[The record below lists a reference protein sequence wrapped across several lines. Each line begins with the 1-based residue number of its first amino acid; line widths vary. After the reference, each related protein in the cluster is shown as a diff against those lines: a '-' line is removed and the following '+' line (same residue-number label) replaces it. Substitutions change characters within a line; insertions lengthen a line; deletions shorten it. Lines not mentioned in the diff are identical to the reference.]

1 MRYMDFQQLNYF
13 KTVAEMGKISDA
25 ADSLFMSAPA
35 LSLAISRLEKELGV
49 SLFDRRNNKIILN
62 RQGQI
67 FLRYA
72 KQVLS
77 DLVYTKAE
85 IRQSM
90 TEKPQHVSLTC
101 TATTQWVHLIAAFSQ
116 EYPNFTLSCND
127 IMSADLAAGGWT
139 VHNSLLLAA
148 EDDVPAHIAEELDST
163 VLFEDQPVIMV
174 HPEHPLAQEPSVN
187 ICQLHNE
194 TLFIPLQSYSLYRYL
209 VKLFESSGL
218 AIPGGNAYSHLMAQQ
233 LVAKGLG
240 VGFAAAHYVR
250 NDVTDIRYIP
260 IRDLCHPWVFRL
272 YWRRNRTLTDDERVL
287 KNFVESYYR
296 E

>member
-1 MRYMDFQQLNYF
+1 MDLQQLKYF
-13 KTVAEMGKISDA
+13 KIVAQMGKISDA

-35 LSLAISRLEKELGV
+35 LSSAISRLEKELGV
-49 SLFDRRNNKIILN
+49 SLFDRRNNRIILN

-72 KQVLS
+72 KQVLAE
-77 DLVYTKAE
+77 LEYTKEE

-101 TATTQWVHLIAAFSQ
+101 ITTTQWVDLIAAFSQ

-139 VHNSLLLAA
+139 VHNSFLLAA
-148 EDDVPAHIAEELDST
+148 EDDVPAQIASELEST
-163 VLFEDQPVIMV
+163 ALFAAQPMIMV
-174 HPEHPLAQEPSVN
+174 HPRHPLAQEQSVN
-187 ICQLHNE
+187 IRQLGDQ
-194 TLFIPLQSYSLYRYL
+194 TLFIPLQSYSLHYYL
-209 VKLFESSGL
+209 VKLFESFGL
-218 AIPGGNAYSHLMAQQ
+218 TIPTGNAYSHLMAQQ

-240 VGFAAAHYVR
+240 VGFAASHYVR

-272 YWRRNRTLTDDERVL
+272 YWRKNRPLTDDELVL
-287 KNFVESYYR
+287 KNFVEAYYLER
-296 E
+296 